1 MSESVDTGLF
11 LSYQERA
18 DAVEKVRYMS
28 DEFTAS
34 WKANSEDR
42 EAAQLAFDMYIGNQW
57 DGGAVTDLTARGLPV
72 NTYNHIMPKID
83 KMAGQLILN
92 PNELNYT
99 SINQSTVDGTN
110 AMDSLYQYDVERGNW
125 AKAKNRWIKDINI
138 HTGVAEMYI
147 DYKHSKLGNISLR
160 ALNRV
165 TDVEWDGYWNGDKI
179 DDCRVIFKPVW
190 LTARQIKDQFR
201 TKSEEIDQ
209 SINQYERL
217 SGMSDVVDT
226 RLELANRDADFYDST
241 TGRYRVIECIYMQST
256 PRTRQYSDKLNR
268 WLKENENPDTM
279 REQGD
284 LISEFNDSVDIC
296 RIMTIAP
303 GVDNGIVLNEGE
315 HPVQV
320 GSLPFYIKSA
330 DNTMGTRQ
338 GKVKGMIDAQVT
350 YNKRTSMQTSHQLTA
365 NNGAILYRED
375 LFADKAVEAD
385 FKANSTVPGKKFP
398 VDANAN
404 LRDGIAPVPK
414 TNMPDGLQQSIDA
427 SAEFMNMFVND
438 TDASAGRSGG
448 ANESS
453 VLFVNKRNQSQVAHV
468 TVAEEIAQG
477 EKDMADDYFYLA
489 KVVYKG
495 VNRQFTNAKTREKFE
510 VNKRINVED
519 FNPEDVPKNA
529 TVNKYLSSGYV
540 VVNEIETLPRHDVII
555 KRSELGLDQRE
566 KSLSV
571 FSEMSQRTINPI
583 LKSQFEKSMIPL
595 LELPSGNV
603 PAMMNAA
610 DLFVT
615 FQIAQI
621 ESQMIAMQLQTE
633 QGKLQL
639 AQMKQQAAQPPQA
652 GGQASIAPPGDS
664 RTAANGAG
672 QGNLGDGVAQDTTNV
687 NNNSASDG

>member
-1 MSESVDTGLF
+1 MSESVENGLF
-11 LSYQERA
+11 WSYQERA
-18 DAVEKVRYMS
+18 DNVKKVKYFA
-28 DEFTAS
+28 DEFTSS
-34 WKANSEDR
+34 WRANTKERED
-42 EAAQLAFDMYIGNQW
+42 AKLAFNMYLGNQW
-57 DGGAVTDLTARGLPV
+57 NEKAAADLTARGLPV
-72 NTYNHIMPKID
+72 NTFNHIMPKID
-83 KMAGQLILN
+83 KIAGQLILN
-92 PNELNYT
+92 PNQLNYT

-110 AMDSLYQYDVERGNW
+110 AMDSLYQYDNERGNW
-125 AKAKNRWIKDINI
+125 AKAKNRWIKDILI
-138 HTGVAEMYI
+138 HTGVAEMFV
-147 DYKHSKLGNISLR
+147 DYTHSKLGNISIR

-179 DDCRVIFKPVW
+179 NDCRVIFKPVW
-190 LTARQIKDQFR
+190 LTARQIKDQFQ
-201 TKSEEIDQ
+201 TKSEDIET
-209 SINQYERL
+209 SIAQYEQL
-217 SGMSDVVDT
+217 DGMSDT
-226 RLELANRDADFYDST
+226 PESKLELADRNGDFYDST
-241 TGRYRVIECIYMQST
+241 TSRYRVIECIYMQTT

-279 REQGD
+279 RDNGD

-296 RIMTIAP
+296 KIITIAP
-303 GVDNGIVLNEGE
+303 GIDNGIVLNEGE

-320 GSLPFYIKSA
+320 GRLPFYIKSA

-338 GKVKGMIDAQVT
+338 GKVKGMQDAQIT
-350 YNKRTSMQTSHQLTA
+350 FNKRTSMQTSHQLTA

-375 LFADKAVEAD
+375 LFADKATEAD

-414 TNMPDGLQQSIDA
+414 TNMPEGLQQSIEA
-427 SAEFMNMFVND
+427 AAEFMDISVNE

-468 TVAEEIAQG
+468 TVAEEVAQG
-477 EKDMADDYFYLA
+477 EKDMAEDYFYLS

-510 VNKRINVED
+510 VNKRINLED
-519 FNPEDVPKNA
+519 FNPDDVPVNA
-529 TVNKYLSSGYV
+529 TVNHYLSSGYV
-540 VVNEIETLPRHDVII
+540 IQNEIETLPRHDVII

-583 LKSQFEKSMIPL
+583 LKSQFEKAMIPL

-603 PAMMNAA
+603 PAMMNAS
-610 DLFVT
+610 DIFVE
-615 FQIAQI
+615 FQVAQI

-633 QGKLQL
+633 QSKMQL
-639 AQMKQQAAQPPQA
+639 AQMQQQMAQPPQE
-652 GGQASIAPPGDS
+652 GGQQQIAPPGDS

-672 QGNLGDGVAQDTTNV
+672 QGNLGDGIAQDTTNV
-687 NNNSASDG
+687 NNSAKSDG